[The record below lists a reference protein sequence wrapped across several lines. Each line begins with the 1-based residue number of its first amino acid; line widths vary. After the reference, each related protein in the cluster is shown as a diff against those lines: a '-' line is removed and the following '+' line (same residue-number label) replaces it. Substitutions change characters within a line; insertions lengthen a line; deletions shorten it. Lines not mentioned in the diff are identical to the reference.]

1 MSNSKILE
9 TMRKINNNKELK
21 CDAIYHIG
29 ECMAVR
35 EQITKDK
42 NIVIIAKVNDL
53 EIGLCDNGKFTE
65 LLDNEIKQAC
75 LCLENKPNKFLEV
88 LSCS

>member
-1 MSNSKILE
+1 MD
-9 TMRKINNNKELK
+9 NNKRLESVEKVNNYNELK

-35 EQITKDK
+35 EQMNENK

-53 EIGLCDNGKFTE
+53 EIGLCDNDKFKE
-65 LLDNEIKQAC
+65 LLDNEIKQAG
-75 LCLENKPNKFLEV
+75 LCLENKPNNFM
-88 LSCS
+88 